1 MIRKVCM
8 AMKSSNTFMY
18 MVKQGLKGFW
28 RNRVMGIVAIASIAS
43 MLTILG
49 IVFMLVL
56 NINSLAED
64 AKEQFDSIPI
74 YLKNDLTDSQ
84 IEEMGSII
92 KGIEGVDQVEFLSKE
107 EALENM
113 KKKWGENGY
122 LLEGLEKNPLPNSYV
137 IKLKDINYAETVVTK
152 VEGLDGLEE
161 IKYHKDIIEKLLKI
175 TDFIRTIGIFIIGAL
190 ILISMF
196 VVANT
201 IKLTVMARNKEI
213 SIMKYVGATNW
224 FIRWPF
230 LIEGMMIGLF
240 GSLIALG
247 IVGFGY
253 KKLFDVI
260 TQKIYVMVIA
270 YMIPATVV
278 IESITV
284 IFIVLGV
291 GIGALG
297 SIFSMRK
304 FLKV

>member
-1 MIRKVCM
+1 
-8 AMKSSNTFMY
+8 MY
-18 MVKQGLKGFW
+18 MFKQGLKGFW

-64 AKEQFDSIPI
+64 AKKQFDSIPI
-74 YLKNDLTDSQ
+74 YLKNDLTESQ
-84 IEEMGSII
+84 IEDMGSII
-92 KGIEGVDQVEFLSKE
+92 KNIEGVERVDFLSKE
-107 EALENM
+107 EALDNM

-122 LLEGLEKNPLPNSYV
+122 LLEGLEKNPLPNSYI
-137 IKLKDINYAETVVTK
+137 IKLKDINDAENVVTK
-152 VEGLDGLEE
+152 VQGLEGLEE

-213 SIMKYVGATNW
+213 NIMKYVGATNW

-247 IVGFGY
+247 IVGAGY

-260 TQKIYVMVIA
+260 TQKLYVMFTA
-270 YMIPATVV
+270 YMIPAPIV
-278 IESITV
+278 IESITI

>member
-1 MIRKVCM
+1 M
-8 AMKSSNTFMY
+8 AMKSSNTSMY
-18 MVKQGLKGFW
+18 MFKQGLKGFW

-64 AKEQFDSIPI
+64 AKKQFDSIPI
-74 YLKNDLTDSQ
+74 YLKNDLTESQ
-84 IEEMGSII
+84 IEDMGSII
-92 KGIEGVDQVEFLSKE
+92 KNIEGVERVDFLSKE
-107 EALENM
+107 EALDNM

-122 LLEGLEKNPLPNSYV
+122 LLEGLEKNPLPNSYI
-137 IKLKDINYAETVVTK
+137 IKLKDINDAENVVTK
-152 VEGLDGLEE
+152 VQGLEGLEE

-213 SIMKYVGATNW
+213 NIMKYVGATNW

-247 IVGFGY
+247 IVGAGY

-260 TQKIYVMVIA
+260 TQKLYVMFTA
-270 YMIPATVV
+270 YMIPAPIV
-278 IESITV
+278 IESITI